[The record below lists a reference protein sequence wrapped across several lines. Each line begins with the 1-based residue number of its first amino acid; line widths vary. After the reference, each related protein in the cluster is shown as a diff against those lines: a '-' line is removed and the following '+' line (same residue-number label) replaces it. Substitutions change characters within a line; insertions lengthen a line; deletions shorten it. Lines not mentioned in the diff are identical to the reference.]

1 MRQRVFMDMKCHK
14 WKKKKGKHKYL
25 LFDLQYLYQSYIVM
39 DSPQVSL
46 SEKKVHTEA
55 KRYGNNLTRR
65 YGFAP
70 GNLPAAAAVYDNR
83 ECTSSEDHRQSSRG
97 TQKK

>member
-1 MRQRVFMDMKCHK
+1 
-14 WKKKKGKHKYL
+14 
-25 LFDLQYLYQSYIVM
+25 M

-46 SEKKVHTEA
+46 SGEKKKKVNTKA
-55 KRYGNNLTRR
+55 KRYGNNLTLQH
-65 YGFAP
+65 GFAP

-83 ECTSSEDHRQSSRG
+83 EYTSSEDHRQSSRG